1 MKSLVYSNI
10 AEAYGTLNGIFSFN
24 YFPNNHIHKTQS
36 RLACLDWEKVSG
48 APLEHGYF

>member
-24 YFPNNHIHKTQS
+24 YFPNNHIHKTS
-36 RLACLDWEKVSG
+36 PDWPAWTERRLV
-48 APLEHGYF
+48 EHR